1 MILSIIISIAT
12 CLALVLSIILKPTI
26 TINKLTLD
34 TFWIIALI
42 GAILILITRCIPFN
56 ALVESLEA
64 NASINPIKIMI
75 LLLSLTMLSITL
87 DELGFFEHIASLA
100 IKKVGGSKYK
110 LFFTFYVLTAILTIF
125 TSNDIVILTFTLFI
139 CYFSKKAKISPIPY
153 LVMEFVT
160 ANTYSMLFIIGNP
173 TNIYIAS
180 FFNISFLAYLKSM
193 WLATILA
200 GGVSLAI
207 LLLIFRKDLKE
218 KMNIEDIEVVPI
230 KHKTLSI
237 VSIIHLI
244 SCTTLLA
251 ISNYVHL
258 QMWIVTLAF
267 ALSLTIVLGVYT
279 IISHDIKTIT
289 HVYKRLPY
297 TLCFFVLSMY
307 IIVLSLDYHGITTS
321 VANFIDKVASTRLS
335 TTLIYGF
342 ASTISDNLI
351 NNIPM
356 SLGFA
361 SILNNATVNQP
372 LAIFASIIGSNIGA
386 YLTPIGALAG
396 IMWMRILKEE
406 KVNFNFFTFVKYS
419 LFLCFPTL
427 IAALIGLLIL
437 L

>member
-1 MILSIIISIAT
+1 MITSIIICIATCIALILSIIF
-12 CLALVLSIILKPTI
+12 KPTI
-26 TINKLTLD
+26 TINKLKLD
-34 TFWIIALI
+34 TFWMVAIIGALI
-42 GAILILITRCIPFN
+42 VLLTKSIPID

-64 NASINPIKIMI
+64 NASINPLKIMI

-87 DELGFFEHIASLA
+87 DELGFFEYVASLA
-100 IKKVGGSKYK
+100 IKRVGGSKYK

-139 CYFSKKAKISPIPY
+139 CYFSKNAKISPVPY

-180 FFNISFLAYLKSM
+180 FFDISFIAYFKSM

-200 GGVSLAI
+200 GITSLVI

-218 KMNIEDIEVVPI
+218 KMTVEEGKVIPV
-230 KHKTLSI
+230 KHKTLSVI
-237 VSIIHLI
+237 ATIHLLA
-244 SCTTLLA
+244 CTALLA
-251 ISNYVHL
+251 ISNYIHL
-258 QMWIVTLAF
+258 QMWLVTLAF

-279 IISHDIKTIT
+279 IVSHDIKTIT

-307 IIVLSLDYHGITTS
+307 IIVLSIDYHGITQNI
-321 VANFIDKVASTRLS
+321 AYYIDSLS
-335 TTLIYGF
+335 SSKFATTFIYGIS
-342 ASTISDNLI
+342 STIADNLI

-356 SLGFA
+356 SLCFT
-361 SILNNATVNQP
+361 SILSNATVNQP
-372 LAIFASIIGSNIGA
+372 YAVFATIIGSNIGA

-406 KVNFNFFTFVKYS
+406 RVNFNFFTFVKYS

-427 IAALIGLLIL
+427 IASLIGLLIIL
-437 L
+437 